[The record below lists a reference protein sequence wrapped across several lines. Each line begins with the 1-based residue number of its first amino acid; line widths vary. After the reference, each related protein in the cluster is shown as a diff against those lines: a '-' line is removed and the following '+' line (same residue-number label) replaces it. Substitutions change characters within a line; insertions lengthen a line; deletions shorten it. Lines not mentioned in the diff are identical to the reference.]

1 MKTIQEAM
9 LEFSIHAPVTI
20 IYDGNIQRFKNEGDK
35 NNNSWYVAYDNTTF
49 QSGAF
54 GCWKLDVSEKFCS
67 IELTHLTSEQKQR
80 HAKQLAEQNIL
91 LSLKKSNNSVMF
103 KSKLMKDL
111 TAQ

>member
-9 LEFSIHAPVTI
+9 LEFSIHAPATI

-54 GCWKLDVSEKFCS
+54 GC
-67 IELTHLTSEQKQR
+67 
-80 HAKQLAEQNIL
+80 
-91 LSLKKSNNSVMF
+91 
-103 KSKLMKDL
+103 
-111 TAQ
+111 